1 MAEIPFHEGAE
12 ARYGEA
18 HDARERLL
26 ASLEELRRRA
36 DTFLAVAESTATVFA
51 VLARPTSAPG
61 LSVDSHRRPPDYPD
75 SPAVTGSAAGG
86 PSHHR
91 VSPPAKGHG
100 TWPYPDDTRRG
111 VIEVRTSR

>member
-61 LSVDSHRRPPDYPD
+61 LSVDSD